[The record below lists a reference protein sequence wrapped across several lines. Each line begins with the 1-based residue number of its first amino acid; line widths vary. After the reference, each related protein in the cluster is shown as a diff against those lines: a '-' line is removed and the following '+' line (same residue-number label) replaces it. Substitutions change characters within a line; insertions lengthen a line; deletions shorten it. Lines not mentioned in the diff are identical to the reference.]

1 MKLNKNSKELI
12 LFFTKNRH
20 INKVTQTKQTENIL
34 VDIYND
40 ICEAYHYS
48 KKLRKEHFNITT
60 KKISN
65 VSQIKRPKFFTSNS
79 FPEEVRNHIDNKV
92 VNEITY
98 QFSIFERNIKI
109 HFMVEDENIEN
120 KMSIYNTYV
129 NRMVMWLYILNQYAS
144 KECSNTLDV
153 FLYFTSLKKKLPG
166 SNIEILNQIHVNTAF
181 TTTCPRDSEI
191 VVFRKEEWFRAFVHE
206 TMHNFGLDFSNMNN
220 TDVNT
225 CILNIFKVKSDVNLY
240 ESYTEFWAEIINALF
255 CSFFMLKDKTN
266 VDDFLTNSI
275 FFINFE
281 RTFSFFQLVKTLNFM
296 GLQYSDLY
304 SDTEQSRV
312 LRENLYKEKTN
323 VLAYYIIKNV
333 LIDNYQGFLNW
344 CKKNNLSILQF
355 KKTKTNQIEF
365 CRFIEKNYKTKSVL
379 NGVKETQHFLHNINT
394 TNKKKEKNM
403 DFILSNLRMSICEL
417 G

>member
-1 MKLNKNSKELI
+1 
-12 LFFTKNRH
+12 
-20 INKVTQTKQTENIL
+20 
-34 VDIYND
+34 
-40 ICEAYHYS
+40 
-48 KKLRKEHFNITT
+48 
-60 KKISN
+60 
-65 VSQIKRPKFFTSNS
+65 
-79 FPEEVRNHIDNKV
+79 
-92 VNEITY
+92 
-98 QFSIFERNIKI
+98 
-109 HFMVEDENIEN
+109 
-120 KMSIYNTYV
+120 
-129 NRMVMWLYILNQYAS
+129 
-144 KECSNTLDV
+144 
-153 FLYFTSLKKKLPG
+153 
-166 SNIEILNQIHVNTAF
+166 
-181 TTTCPRDSEI
+181 
-191 VVFRKEEWFRAFVHE
+191 
-206 TMHNFGLDFSNMNN
+206 
-220 TDVNT
+220 
-225 CILNIFKVKSDVNLY
+225 
-240 ESYTEFWAEIINALF
+240 
-255 CSFFMLKDKTN
+255 MLKDKTN